1 MKKTDYLLPFIMKI
15 SLSCLNYSIFDYWS
29 LQKNGCWFSDDIT
42 PDTVTGINPKPTTN
56 NLQPPLTAS
65 RCQDSCATQR
75 ERQGLPS
82 EYSLSWLR

>member
-15 SLSCLNYSIFDYWS
+15 SLLCLNYSIFDYWS

-42 PDTVTGINPKPTTN
+42 PDNVTGINPKPTTD

>member
-15 SLSCLNYSIFDYWS
+15 SLLCLNYSIFDYWS

-42 PDTVTGINPKPTTN
+42 PDNVTGTNPKPTTD
-56 NLQPPLTAS
+56 NLQPALTAS